1 MAFQPVKT
9 DTGAVPPW
17 EYLPAAAGA
26 YITGQLLNM
35 EGGKLAA
42 VGADSTTTPP
52 YLCMSTVTAAD
63 GDILAVQRVGDDI
76 IYETAAS
83 GAISGAVVGGKLQVA
98 SGGLMVKTGDGTFE
112 ITALDGTAD
121 GSIVRGRFV
130 AAAAGAGA

>member
-26 YITGQLLNM
+26 YITGQLLNV
-35 EGGKLAA
+35 EGGKLTA
-42 VGADSTTTPP
+42 VGADGTTTPP